1 MQTIYTGIDGG
12 GTKTSVTALD
22 GEGRVIFSHVYGP
35 SNFLNGSEFEDTMFL
50 LFRDLFIKIKDI
62 YRSGSEIN
70 IRAGFAGISSGECE
84 NRLVEIFKKASLGY
98 DVSHGSF
105 SIESDALLALNVY
118 FDKKPGLL
126 LISGTG
132 SICYGKDKEGKIF
145 RTGGFGYLIDDAGS
159 GFWFGKEAVKAAL
172 SSHYHPDS
180 KTVLEDMVKKHYGID
195 NIDEIFS
202 LIYRKDP
209 RSVVSSAAE
218 LVFIAAE
225 EGCRIADEIIERGAG
240 ELIKLVRDCSKL
252 IGGSSPC
259 VVLHGSVFKQES
271 FVDIIRKDLSSDM
284 NVYISD
290 KRIDLEAAC
299 LLLDKAEE

>member
-1 MQTIYTGIDGG
+1 MNTIYTGIDGG

-22 GEGRVIFSHVYGP
+22 EEGRVIFSHIYGP
-35 SNFLNGSEFEDTMFL
+35 SNFLNGSEFENTVFL
-50 LFRDLFIKIKDI
+50 LFRDLFIKIKELN
-62 YRSGSEIN
+62 RSGSQIK
-70 IRAGFAGISSGECE
+70 IKAGFAGISSGECE
-84 NRLVEIFKKASLGY
+84 QRLVRTFKKASLGY
-98 DVSHGSF
+98 DVSLGSF
-105 SIESDALLALNVY
+105 SLESDALLALKVY

-172 SSHYHPDS
+172 TSFYHPGS
-180 KTVLEDMVKKHYGID
+180 KTVLEDMVKKHYGIEE
-195 NIDEIFS
+195 IDEIFN

-209 RSVVSSAAE
+209 RSVVSYASE
-218 LVFIAAE
+218 LVFNAAG
-225 EGCRIADEIIERGAG
+225 EGCPVASEILERGAE
-240 ELIKLVRDCSKL
+240 ELIKLVRDCSEL

-259 VVLHGSVFKQES
+259 VVLHGSVFRQES
-271 FVDIIRKDLSSDM
+271 LVDIIRKDLSDDM

-290 KRIDLEAAC
+290 KKIDLEAAG
-299 LLLDKAEE
+299 LLLDKADE